1 MWILFYLVVLGTQ
14 SCLIICDP
22 MDCSPPD
29 SSIHE
34 ILQARI
40 LEWVAIPFFRR
51 SSRPRDQTQ
60 VFHTAG
66 RLFTVWTTRE
76 IYLFTKIFYLYIT
89 FCTHLI

>member
-1 MWILFYLVVLGTQ
+1 MVKNLPASAGDVRDTGLTPGSGRSLEESMIGTQ

-40 LEWVAIPFFRR
+40 LEWVAIPFFRE
-51 SSRPRDQTQ
+51 SS
-60 VFHTAG
+60 
-66 RLFTVWTTRE
+66 
-76 IYLFTKIFYLYIT
+76 
-89 FCTHLI
+89 